1 MYLAKCAVSGTYYTV
16 FGYKGK
22 QVRDNIHSHDL
33 VTMFWEFFQNPRVA
47 EVYNAGG
54 SRHSKC
60 SMLEAIQICEELTGR
75 ELHWSYEEANR
86 ISDHIWWIGDV
97 RKFQSHYSEW
107 SYRYGIQEILE
118 EVVAAQTERP

>member
-1 MYLAKCAVSGTYYTV
+1 
-16 FGYKGK
+16 
-22 QVRDNIHSHDL
+22 
-33 VTMFWEFFQNPRVA
+33 
-47 EVYNAGG
+47 
-54 SRHSKC
+54 
-60 SMLEAIQICEELTGR
+60 MLEAIQICEELTGR